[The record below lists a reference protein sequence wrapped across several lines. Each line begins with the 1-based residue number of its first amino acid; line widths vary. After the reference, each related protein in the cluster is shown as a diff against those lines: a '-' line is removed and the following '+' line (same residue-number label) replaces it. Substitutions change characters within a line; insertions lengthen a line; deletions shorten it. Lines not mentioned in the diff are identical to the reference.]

1 MNFDGMDP
9 LSMMLDDPLGA
20 NGGGGMGADGDDGIS
35 GVDDRGR
42 ATSIEEAAT
51 MAAQKF
57 EDELATPWAVK
68 KEQVL
73 RDYQVTSVR
82 VKANFMK
89 DEDNREEE
97 KVLRVIDR
105 TKARLEALEDKVGGG
120 GGGDE

>member
-1 MNFDGMDP
+1 M
-9 LSMMLDDPLGA
+9 
-20 NGGGGMGADGDDGIS
+20 GGGGDDEMAGM
-35 GVDDRGR
+35 DDRGR
-42 ATSIEEAAT
+42 AISIEEAAT

-89 DEDNREEE
+89 DEDNREEK

-105 TKARLEALEDKVGGG
+105 TKARLEALEDKVGGAAASKARAVCESG
-120 GGGDE
+120 HLRDALVV